1 MTGSPVD
8 APMRRSAVGKWRL
21 SRHGAQWFERESG
34 LNVLIEELSFPAAA
48 WALSPR
54 YVSIAL
60 TNACELRCAF
70 CYAPKVPG
78 RLDAVDVCRWAE
90 ELDAGGGLGVG
101 FGGGEPTAHPQFA
114 WLCEQVSCRTQ
125 LAVSFTTHGH
135 RLDEDLARR
144 LRGSVHFIRISVDGV
159 GDTYEA
165 VRGRSFAELRRR
177 VAVAASIAP
186 FGINMVVTDH
196 TLCELGAVAAFA
208 AEVGARELLLLP
220 EQPTAR
226 GPGLGASGMRAVE
239 GWLAQGGAPL
249 RLAVARSAATTEM
262 PIADPFGPEPEL
274 EAHAHVDARGVLR
287 ADAYSDEGIN
297 VEGSILDALASL
309 ATRRRK

>member
-21 SRHGAQWFERESG
+21 SRHGAQWFDRESG
-34 LNVLIEELSFPAAA
+34 LNVLMDELSFPAAA
-48 WALSPR
+48 WAQSPR

-60 TNACELRCAF
+60 TNACELRCPF
-70 CYAPKVPG
+70 CYAPKIPG
-78 RLDAVDVCRWAE
+78 RLDAADVCGWAE

-114 WLCEQVSCRTQ
+114 WLCEQVSRRTK

-165 VRGRSFAELRRR
+165 VRGRSFADLRQR

-186 FGINMVVTDH
+186 FGVNMVVTDH
-196 TLCELGAVAAFA
+196 TVRELDAVAAFA
-208 AEVGARELLLLP
+208 AEAGARELLLLP
-220 EQPTAR
+220 EQPTAG
-226 GPGLGASGMRAVE
+226 GPGLGASGMQAVE
-239 GWLAQGGAPL
+239 RWITHGRTPL
-249 RLAVARSAATTEM
+249 RLAVARTAATTEM
-262 PIADPFGPEPEL
+262 PIADPFGPEPGL

-287 ADAYSDEGIN
+287 TDAYADEGIN
-297 VEGSILDALASL
+297 VEDSILDALSAL
-309 ATRRRK
+309 ATGRPT